1 MAKCYKM
8 AILLSKQIL
17 WMCLGSSRLLDGRQ
31 YRYHLKVWVLKS
43 QRRPGRRTIW
53 KSLWRVKT
61 VNSAWNESAA
71 VTAGGRGRPR
81 RFKDPN
87 GARSEQKQRRWMNGR
102 MDVLSR
108 LLRPNLNHHLGVYSR
123 AAALKWAASEM
134 FGQRVKERA
143 ALSMLSVNIQ
153 G

>member
-17 WMCLGSSRLLDGRQ
+17 QMCLGSSRLLDSRQ

-43 QRRPGRRTIW
+43 QRRPGCRTIP

-61 VNSAWNESAA
+61 INSAWNESAA

-87 GARSEQKQRRWMNGR
+87 GARSELKQRRTNGR

-108 LLRPNLNHHLGVYSR
+108 LPCPNINHHLGVYSR
-123 AAALKWAASEM
+123 AVALKWAASEM